1 MYQLRGGCR
10 SPGDMVVRIRT
21 VLPGYNAELVLRGVL
36 QCFLCVVYQHTQPET
51 WCSGGVAPV
60 GSGPNSSY
68 PASRVASIFPRQ
80 VWNDLWRKDR
90 SDSARKVKSWS
101 H

>member
-36 QCFLCVVYQHTQPET
+36 QCFLCVVYQHTQPES
-51 WCSGGVAPV
+51 WCSGGGGGGGLHLSEAVLILRTLLAESLLSFLDK
-60 GSGPNSSY
+60 SGTTY
-68 PASRVASIFPRQ
+68 RGKIEATLPAG
-80 VWNDLWRKDR
+80 
-90 SDSARKVKSWS
+90 
-101 H
+101 

>member
-21 VLPGYNAELVLRGVL
+21 VLPGYNAELVLHGVL

-51 WCSGGVAPV
+51 WCSGGGLHLSEAVLILRTLLAESLLSFLDK
-60 GSGPNSSY
+60 SGTTYRGKIEATLPG
-68 PASRVASIFPRQ
+68 R
-80 VWNDLWRKDR
+80 
-90 SDSARKVKSWS
+90 
-101 H
+101 

>member
-10 SPGDMVVRIRT
+10 CPGDMVVRIRT

-51 WCSGGVAPV
+51 WCSGGGGGGGLHLSEA
-60 GSGPNSSY
+60 GLSLRTLLAESLLSFLDKSGTTY
-68 PASRVASIFPRQ
+68 RGKIEATLPAG
-80 VWNDLWRKDR
+80 
-90 SDSARKVKSWS
+90 
-101 H
+101 